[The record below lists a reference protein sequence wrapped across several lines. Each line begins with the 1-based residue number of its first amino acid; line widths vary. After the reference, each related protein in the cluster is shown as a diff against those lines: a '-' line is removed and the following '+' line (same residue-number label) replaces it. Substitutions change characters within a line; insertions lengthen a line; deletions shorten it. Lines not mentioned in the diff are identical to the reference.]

1 MTESTL
7 RLVRPL
13 TPMQRRV
20 FICMGHNMT
29 YQETADE
36 LGIAKAT
43 VKQHVTA
50 IAIKLMNPHGLP
62 AKSLVVASAVEYK
75 KAG

>member
-1 MTESTL
+1 MTDAL

-20 FICMGHNMT
+20 AVCIAHGLT
-29 YQETADE
+29 YQETAAE

-43 VKQHVTA
+43 VKQHVIA
-50 IAIKLMNPHGLP
+50 IAMKIMNPNGLP
-62 AKSLVVASAVEYK
+62 AKALVQQNFGDLRRSA
-75 KAG
+75 